1 MSDLADC
8 SVVLLTAG
16 VNEKAGGAMD
26 RRDTEGRLRLLR
38 ANAGIFR
45 DLVPR
50 IVEAAPHAIILV
62 VTDPP
67 DPLTDLTRSLAGHDC
82 VFGSGT
88 FLDSLR
94 FQTHLGR
101 KLGVA
106 ASAVDAWVVG
116 EHGTSSVFLWSSA
129 QIAGGL
135 VGGRFGNADQL
146 KDQVEREVRQANINI
161 IEGIGASQYGIG
173 IASARIVEAILRDSK
188 IVIPVSSW
196 HSGFGVSLSMPSV
209 IGASGIERTIRPDL
223 STAEE
228 AALRA
233 SAHHIASAAAQ
244 LEH

>member
-1 MSDLADC
+1 M
-8 SVVLLTAG
+8 G
-16 VNEKAGGAMD
+16 R
-26 RRDTEGRLRLLR
+26 RRD
-38 ANAGIFR
+38 
-45 DLVPR
+45 
-50 IVEAAPHAIILV
+50 
-62 VTDPP
+62 
-67 DPLTDLTRSLAGHDC
+67 
-82 VFGSGT
+82 
-88 FLDSLR
+88 
-94 FQTHLGR
+94 
-101 KLGVA
+101 
-106 ASAVDAWVVG
+106 
-116 EHGTSSVFLWSSA
+116 GTSSVFLWSSA